1 MNRLNKILS
10 VLCVVGMIFAQNP
23 ITVSGELS
31 TTVTLGDTMSFDSP
45 YTGLTLSGEG
55 WHLSSQLS
63 EGAVVVEEASYNIDA
78 NFASLTLGKQR
89 MPFGLTVPW
98 HRPGSNPYVSEPS
111 TQTYSEGIGVSVE
124 LLGIGVEAFVG
135 NDKIYSTRLSYG
147 VLGHSAGVSAD
158 NNDRLLVD
166 VNGTTGIFIG
176 SLTSYFEYDLSE
188 ETSGDFWYR
197 AVIAPEFT
205 KGVSALVGYSS
216 TDDETDTMYGVGYQ
230 YGNAY
235 LRSELSAEGDVS
247 IRVSYS
253 F

>member
-31 TTVTLGDTMSFDSP
+31 TTVTLGDTMSFDNP

-63 EGAVVVEEASYNIDA
+63 EGAVVVEEASYSIDA

-147 VLGHSAGVSAD
+147 VLVI
-158 NNDRLLVD
+158 LLEFQL
-166 VNGTTGIFIG
+166 TIMIG
-176 SLTSYFEYDLSE
+176 CWWMLMEQLVFLSV
-188 ETSGDFWYR
+188 R
-197 AVIAPEFT
+197 
-205 KGVSALVGYSS
+205 
-216 TDDETDTMYGVGYQ
+216 
-230 YGNAY
+230 
-235 LRSELSAEGDVS
+235 
-247 IRVSYS
+247 
-253 F
+253 